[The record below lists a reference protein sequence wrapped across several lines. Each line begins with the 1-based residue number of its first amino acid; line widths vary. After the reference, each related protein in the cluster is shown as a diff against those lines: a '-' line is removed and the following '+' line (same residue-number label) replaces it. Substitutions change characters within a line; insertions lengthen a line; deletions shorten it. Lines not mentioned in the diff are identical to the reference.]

1 MIIDITIENFRS
13 IRERTTFSLFAEHP
27 GRHLTENIAHPSNDK
42 IGVLKTAGI
51 YGANASGK
59 SNLLLAIW
67 ALRYIICESGSLKD
81 GDEIACYEPFLLS
94 EETENAPVRF
104 EVEFFAPD
112 NVRYLY
118 KVSFTKSKIENE
130 QLTGYASGQPALL
143 FSRKESDTWETI
155 KFGTTFKGGR
165 KRMPFFSNNTY
176 LSKAGNSADAPESI
190 RSIFNYFRGKMVHLT
205 PGRYFIPPSS
215 YNINKWAKDK
225 TFMQLLSSLLYFTDT
240 GISGVRVEER
250 DTASLKLP
258 EDIPDEFKEQIRNDM
273 KWNFLFS
280 HTTEEDKIV
289 HFDIN
294 QESGGTQ
301 RLFALAPMILH
312 SLDEGLVVLLDKLE
326 TSMHPFMAEL
336 IIRMFNDPDVNPG
349 KAQLIFTTHNVHV
362 MSSDLLRRDQ
372 VWFSEKEEGASRYFS
387 LNDFDKN
394 KVKANSPFSRWYLEG
409 RFNAIPTIDY
419 RKIADI
425 IKAFKKSNAQ
435 EEK

>member
-27 GRHLTENIAHPSNDK
+27 GRHLTENIAYPSNGK

-59 SNLLLAIW
+59 SNLLLAFR
-67 ALRYIICESGSLKD
+67 ALRYIICESGNLKD
-81 GDEIACYEPFLLS
+81 GDEIEYHEPFLLS
-94 EETENAPVRF
+94 EKTENAPVRF

-118 KVSFTKSKIENE
+118 KVSFTKTKIENE

-143 FSRKESDTWETI
+143 FSRKKSDTWETI

-165 KRMPFFSNNTY
+165 KRIPFFSNNTY
-176 LSKAGNSADAPESI
+176 LSKAGDSADAPESI

-205 PGRYFIPPSS
+205 PGRYFIPPPS
-215 YNINKWAKDK
+215 YNINKWANDQNY
-225 TFMQLLSSLLYFTDT
+225 MQRLSSLLTFTDT
-240 GISGVRVEER
+240 GIHEV
-250 DTASLKLP
+250 TARELDPDSFKFP
-258 EDIPDEFKEQIRNDM
+258 EDMPDMLKEEIRRNN
-273 KWNFLFS
+273 KWKILFS

-312 SLDEGLVVLLDKLE
+312 SLDEGLVVLLDELE

-387 LNDFDKN
+387 LIDFDKN
-394 KVKANSPFSRWYLEG
+394 KVKAKSPFSRWYLEG
-409 RFNAIPTIDY
+409 RFNAIPRIDY
-419 RKIADI
+419 HKIAHMM
-425 IKAFKKSNAQ
+425 KASINSDAQ
-435 EEK
+435 KEK